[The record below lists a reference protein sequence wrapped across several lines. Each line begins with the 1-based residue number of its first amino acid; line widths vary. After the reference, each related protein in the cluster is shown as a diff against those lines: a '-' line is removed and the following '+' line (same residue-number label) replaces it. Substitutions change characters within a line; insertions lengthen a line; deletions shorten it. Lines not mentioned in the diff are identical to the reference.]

1 MALYIREGVK
11 SPSKAIVKKAE
22 VVWLR
27 SNFGS
32 LFCEVYLCWAH
43 VQDGF
48 GMQNAYFGCVVSCLC
63 VVWLDNSVKV
73 DFRNLIVKRGYS
85 EKTADELWKWY
96 DFSEKKGVASF

>member
-1 MALYIREGVK
+1 MALYITEGVK

-22 VVWLR
+22 VVWLQ

-48 GMQNAYFGCVVSCLC
+48 RMQNAYFGWVLVVF
-63 VVWLDNSVKV
+63 VWFGWIRV
-73 DFRNLIVKRGYS
+73 
-85 EKTADELWKWY
+85 
-96 DFSEKKGVASF
+96 